1 MTSIH
6 VTASREYD
14 VLVQPGLLDDAG
26 AQIARTLGVGRT
38 AAVVAGET
46 VAGLYAARLEASL
59 TRAGF
64 RVVTFTYPGGEHC
77 KTLATYAALLD
88 FLAAHRLSRS
98 DLIVALGGGVTGD
111 LAGFAAA
118 TYQRGIP
125 FVQVP
130 TTLLAAVDSSVGG
143 KTAVNLPSGKNQV
156 GCFYQP
162 SLVLCDPDTLQTL
175 PPEEYRNGCAEVIK
189 YAVLRSAPFFDELR
203 AQPVSAQVGHVIATC
218 VGMKR
223 DLVAADEFDLKYRD
237 SIDRESAY
245 EIITAANEELERQ
258 RVEAEEAAAA
268 EKQRLKDEAA
278 AEKQRQ
284 KEEAAAEKARLKEE
298 AAAEKLRLKEEAAAE
313 KARLK
318 EEAAAEKAREKEAAA
333 KKKVAQRAVTNAA
346 SSVASS
352 LSTNLVNSV
361 LGGRQKSAS
370 AIAGQAAKSALSSVA
385 RSGSTAIIRG
395 LFGTKK

>member
-1 MTSIH
+1 MTTIH

-26 AQIARTLGVGRT
+26 AQIARVLGTGRT
-38 AAVVAGET
+38 AAIVAGET
-46 VAGLYAARLEASL
+46 VAGLYAGRLAASL

-64 RVVTFTYPGGEHC
+64 RAVTFTYPGGEHC

-143 KTAVNLPSGKNQV
+143 KTAVNLASGKNQV

-162 SLVLCDPDTLQTL
+162 SLVLCDPDTLRTL

-189 YAVLRSAPFFDELR
+189 YAVLRSEPFFDALR
-203 AQPVSAQVGHVIATC
+203 AEPVSAQVEHVIATC

-223 DLVAADEFDLKYRD
+223 DLVAADEFDRAIRQLLNLGHSFGHAVEKCSDYAVPHGCGVA
-237 SIDRESAY
+237 IGMA
-245 EIITAANEELERQ
+245 II
-258 RVEAEEAAAA
+258 
-268 EKQRLKDEAA
+268 
-278 AEKQRQ
+278 
-284 KEEAAAEKARLKEE
+284 AR
-298 AAAEKLRLKEEAAAE
+298 
-313 KARLK
+313 
-318 EEAAAEKAREKEAAA
+318 AAA
-333 KKKVAQRAVTNAA
+333 KRGICTDDTCAQILA
-346 SSVASS
+346 
-352 LSTNLVNSV
+352 LL
-361 LGGRQKSAS
+361 RQY
-370 AIAGQAAKSALSSVA
+370 GLPTETDFCRDALADAA
-385 RSGSTAIIRG
+385 RSD
-395 LFGTKK
+395 KKIADGKLHLIVPERIGRCRIETIPAADIPAWLADGGIA

>member
-1 MTSIH
+1 MTTIH
-6 VTASREYD
+6 VTASRDYD

-26 AQIARTLGVGRT
+26 AQIAQVLGTGRT
-38 AAVVAGET
+38 AAIVAGAT
-46 VAGLYAARLEASL
+46 VAGLYAGRLAASL

-64 RVVTFTYPGGEHC
+64 RAVTFTYPGGEHC

-143 KTAVNLPSGKNQV
+143 KTAVNLTSGKNQV

-162 SLVLCDPDTLQTL
+162 SLVLCDPDTLRTL

-189 YAVLRSAPFFDELR
+189 YAVLRSAPFFSELR
-203 AQPVSAQVGHVIATC
+203 TAPVSAQVEHVIATC

-223 DLVAADEFDLKYRD
+223 DRGSRQLLNLGHSFGHAVEKCSDYAVPHGCGVAIGMA
-237 SIDRESAY
+237 
-245 EIITAANEELERQ
+245 II
-258 RVEAEEAAAA
+258 
-268 EKQRLKDEAA
+268 
-278 AEKQRQ
+278 
-284 KEEAAAEKARLKEE
+284 AR
-298 AAAEKLRLKEEAAAE
+298 
-313 KARLK
+313 
-318 EEAAAEKAREKEAAA
+318 AAA
-333 KKKVAQRAVTNAA
+333 KRGICTEDTCAQIIA
-346 SSVASS
+346 
-352 LSTNLVNSV
+352 LL
-361 LGGRQKSAS
+361 RQY
-370 AIAGQAAKSALSSVA
+370 GLPTETDFTCDALTDAA
-385 RSGSTAIIRG
+385 RSDKKIADGKLHLIVPERIGHCRIETIPAADIRAWLADG
-395 LFGTKK
+395 GVA

>member
-1 MTSIH
+1 MTTIH

-26 AQIARTLGVGRT
+26 AQTARTLGAGRT

-98 DLIVALGGGVTGD
+98 DLVVALGGGVTGD

-143 KTAVNLPSGKNQV
+143 KTAVNLDSGKNQV

-162 SLVLCDPDTLQTL
+162 SLVLCDPDTLRTL

-203 AQPVSAQVGHVIATC
+203 AQPVSAQVGHVIAAC
-218 VGMKR
+218 VSMKR
-223 DLVAADEFDLKYRD
+223 DLVVADEFDRG
-237 SIDRESAY
+237 S
-245 EIITAANEELERQ
+245 RQ
-258 RVEAEEAAAA
+258 LLNLGHTFGHAVEACSGYTVPHGCGVAIGMAIIARAAARRGICTDDTCA
-268 EKQRLKDEAA
+268 QILALLRQYGLPTETDFRRDALADAA
-278 AEKQRQ
+278 RADKKIADGALHLIVPERIGCCRI
-284 KEEAAAEKARLKEE
+284 ETVPAADIPAWLAD
-298 AAAEKLRLKEEAAAE
+298 
-313 KARLK
+313 
-318 EEAAAEKAREKEAAA
+318 
-333 KKKVAQRAVTNAA
+333 
-346 SSVASS
+346 
-352 LSTNLVNSV
+352 
-361 LGGRQKSAS
+361 GG
-370 AIAGQAAKSALSSVA
+370 VV
-385 RSGSTAIIRG
+385 
-395 LFGTKK
+395 